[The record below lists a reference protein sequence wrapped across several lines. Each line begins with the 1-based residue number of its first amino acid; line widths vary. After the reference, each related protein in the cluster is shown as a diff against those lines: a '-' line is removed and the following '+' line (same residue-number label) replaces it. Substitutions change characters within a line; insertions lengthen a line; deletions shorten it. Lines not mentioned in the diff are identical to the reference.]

1 MFPGL
6 RQRLDAALDLIV
18 EFSTLGEYRLA
29 APVAGG
35 RASALV
41 SPQAEAAGSA
51 GCAPTISDAEA
62 AGSAGCAPISPEPGP
77 RMGGAGGNAA
87 RAAEQ
92 QAAKG
97 AVVTARGAAV
107 RASLR
112 GAAATPAARRLE
124 GARPHVSSAATHSER
139 RVRVAGG
146 AARQQRTRAGAPEAP
161 EQLCLAV

>member
-6 RQRLDAALDLIV
+6 RQRFDAALDLIV

-29 APVAGG
+29 APVAGV

-41 SPQAEAAGSA
+41 SPS
-51 GCAPTISDAEA
+51 
-62 AGSAGCAPISPEPGP
+62 EPGP
-77 RMGGAGGNAA
+77 RMGGAGGHAA

-97 AVVTARGAAV
+97 AVATARGAAV
-107 RASLR
+107 RAPLR
-112 GAAATPAARRLE
+112 GAAATPAARRL
-124 GARPHVSSAATHSER
+124 AATRRHVSSPATNADR
-139 RVRVAGG
+139 RVRIGAPAGK
-146 AARQQRTRAGAPEAP
+146 RQRTRAGAPETP

>member
-6 RQRLDAALDLIV
+6 RQRFDAALDLIV

-35 RASALV
+35 RASVPV
-41 SPQAEAAGSA
+41 SP
-51 GCAPTISDAEA
+51 SD
-62 AGSAGCAPISPEPGP
+62 SGP

-92 QAAKG
+92 QAALG
-97 AVVTARGAAV
+97 AVVSAQGAAG

-112 GAAATPAARRLE
+112 GAAATPAARRL
-124 GARPHVSSAATHSER
+124 AVSRRHVSSPVTRSDR
-139 RVRVAGG
+139 RVRVA
-146 AARQQRTRAGAPEAP
+146 AAMARPQRTRTGAPAAP

>member
-6 RQRLDAALDLIV
+6 RQRFDAALDLIV

-41 SPQAEAAGSA
+41 SPQAEAAG
-51 GCAPTISDAEA
+51 CAPTLS
-62 AGSAGCAPISPEPGP
+62 EPGP
-77 RMGGAGGNAA
+77 RMGGAGRNAA

-112 GAAATPAARRLE
+112 GAAATPAARRLAV
-124 GARPHVSSAATHSER
+124 ARRHVSSPGTRTDR
-139 RVRVAGG
+139 RVRAAG
-146 AARQQRTRAGAPEAP
+146 AAAKQQRLRAGAPEAP